1 MQMLA
6 QCTIHTLSLAGHD
19 LDSSTANA
27 ISKMPHLKSLDI
39 SGCAWRLSQADLQN
53 IARGLGENLLELR
66 ILGFEP
72 TDLTLL
78 CLRQHCWK
86 LQLFHLSGGKPLM
99 ISKLASIVHTMKW
112 LKDIRVNQIRGG
124 DVDSLV
130 QNLDQDTQALDLS
143 AKMDVY
149 PARGRGLRVE
159 SALHLTPKG
168 FNALSSFTQLQVLR
182 LSNLNWISESA
193 VSNLLSNLRQLKVFE
208 LRMWPDIEAS
218 ESRTCNVVTSL
229 VPENLPFLT
238 DITIVGVSMSQKTTL
253 AWSHFKHLQHI
264 EVSDIGTEASSGNG
278 FLRQWL
284 TDIGSLEAVRITK
297 CGIQWEQV
305 ADLVRMRDS
314 EGDELD
320 DRTEC
325 PIDELVGSME
335 YEDEVVI
342 IRSRGGWEWRWS

>member
-1 MQMLA
+1 
-6 QCTIHTLSLAGHD
+6 
-19 LDSSTANA
+19 
-27 ISKMPHLKSLDI
+27 
-39 SGCAWRLSQADLQN
+39 
-53 IARGLGENLLELR
+53 
-66 ILGFEP
+66 
-72 TDLTLL
+72 
-78 CLRQHCWK
+78 
-86 LQLFHLSGGKPLM
+86 
-99 ISKLASIVHTMKW
+99 
-112 LKDIRVNQIRGG
+112 
-124 DVDSLV
+124 
-130 QNLDQDTQALDLS
+130 
-143 AKMDVY
+143 
-149 PARGRGLRVE
+149 
-159 SALHLTPKG
+159 
-168 FNALSSFTQLQVLR
+168 
-182 LSNLNWISESA
+182 LNWISESA

-253 AWSHFKHLQHI
+253 AWSHFKNLQHI
-264 EVSDIGTEASSGNG
+264 EVSDIGTEASSGDG